1 MPTAPLAVL
10 TTIIGRGTVARPPVS
25 SPIGACTSRIDNVDY
40 AALQTFLSGRPDAG
54 DIIRGSGGTRK
65 IRWGTKERGKR
76 GGSRI
81 IYYWLV
87 AEDEI
92 YLLTVFRKGVKDD
105 LSPAER
111 ASRRKV
117 VEEIKHG

>member
-1 MPTAPLAVL
+1 MLF
-10 TTIIGRGTVARPPVS
+10 IE
-25 SPIGACTSRIDNVDY
+25 TSEFTKQLPAHLDDQSY
-40 AALQTFLSGRPDAG
+40 AALQTFLSARPDAG
-54 DIIRGSGGTRK
+54 DIIRGSGGIRK
-65 IRWGTKERGKR
+65 IRWGPKGRGRR

-92 YLLTVFRKGVKDD
+92 YLLTMYRKGVKED

-111 ASRRKV
+111 ASWRKV